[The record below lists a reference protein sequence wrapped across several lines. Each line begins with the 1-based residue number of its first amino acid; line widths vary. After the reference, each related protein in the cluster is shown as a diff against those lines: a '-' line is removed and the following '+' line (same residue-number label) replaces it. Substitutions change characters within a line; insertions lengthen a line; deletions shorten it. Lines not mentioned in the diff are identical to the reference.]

1 MHHVTGQINIRLSKL
16 KKKKKTWVSSSKVC
30 IAVFNWHVEKK
41 KTTQPMG
48 LLSKGK
54 GLVQTS
60 WSSGVHKLIADCS
73 NWQQNDSGKLGF
85 NFNESHDLQ

>member
-1 MHHVTGQINIRLSKL
+1 
-16 KKKKKTWVSSSKVC
+16 
-30 IAVFNWHVEKK
+30 
-41 KTTQPMG
+41 MG

>member
-1 MHHVTGQINIRLSKL
+1 
-16 KKKKKTWVSSSKVC
+16 
-30 IAVFNWHVEKK
+30 
-41 KTTQPMG
+41 MG

-60 WSSGVHKLIADCS
+60 WSSGVHKLIADRS

-85 NFNESHDLQ
+85 NFNESHDLQWQNAVKAKQADQVTRLFVCLPHRF